1 MSNEKKMEMLAEI
14 MELDVSEIRE
24 DAELSDYDE
33 WDSITALSVI
43 ALVDEQFHKNL
54 SGNQVKEF
62 RTIKDVLDVMEE

>member
-33 WDSITALSVI
+33 WDSITALSFI

>member
-14 MELDVSEIRE
+14 MELDVSESRE

>member
-62 RTIKDVLDVMEE
+62 RTIKGVLDVMEE

>member
-54 SGNQVKEF
+54 SGNQVKDF
-62 RTIKDVLDVMEE
+62 RTIKDVLDAMEE